1 DSVNSALKWIAEEL
15 SKRLLASSQSEYSVN
30 TKGAILSIGVIGR
43 TLQQVEDPSRI
54 LGALPSLVEDI
65 ASRVPTLQSLLAL
78 SRSLGEFPQRTAPQT
93 VAVLTPIMGTLHRM
107 AIPQVMSSPG
117 VVSDALEVITLLVR
131 HHKRAMKAEHRDAV
145 CSLLERIGREVLLPV
160 HAQHPFNLHQVL
172 LVCRGYRAM
181 DLRLPALFKF
191 IRLAVKVE
199 HNSNRLALA
208 EVMEHCVA
216 LGFHQPTTFFA
227 PIVDAVSKERKY
239 SRTGKKLR
247 EMLRKIEKESTKSRS
262 SFHEIS

>member
-15 SKRLLASSQSEYSVN
+15 SKRLLASSQSDHPLN
-30 TKGAILSIGVIGR
+30 TKGAILSIGVIGKS
-43 TLQQVEDPSRI
+43 LQQIEDPSQI
-54 LGALPSLVEDI
+54 LGALPSLVGDI

-78 SRSLGEFPQRTAPQT
+78 GRSLGEFPQRAAPQT
-93 VAVLTPIMGTLHRM
+93 VAVLTPIVSTLQRM

-117 VVSDALEVITLLVR
+117 VVSDALVVITLLVR
-131 HHKRAMKAEHRDAV
+131 HHKRTMKAEHRDAV

-191 IRLAVKVE
+191 VKMAVKVE
-199 HNSNRLALA
+199 RNSNRLALA
-208 EVMEHCVA
+208 EVA
-216 LGFHQPTTFFA
+216 PLTRPRQLLPRWPGYGTLRGSRIPPTNHLLR
-227 PIVDAVSKERKY
+227 SY
-239 SRTGKKLR
+239 SRRCLEGK
-247 EMLRKIEKESTKSRS
+247 EVFEDG
-262 SFHEIS
+262 